1 MLSLEVFS
9 CILRRETV
17 CDPLEVADTKF
28 NRSESFGGLVECERN
43 FRESE
48 GYFEAHVTAV
58 LVTLL
63 DNSELRILAEA
74 ASRYVLAMALRVP
87 DAESIKSIS
96 EVSWRK
102 AIARSFPIVDALL
115 KSHVFLRCRR
125 ESPEMV
131 EFVNSAVDIWG
142 VAEHRFRI
150 RPVNPRDRWFEH
162 RGQWGHRAQ
171 NPGGERKLQTRSST
185 STVHWNGS
193 RHFTHR
199 SCRFVFG
206 VEQCRLQTRR
216 NDLKD

>member
-131 EFVNSAVDIWG
+131 EFVNSAVDMYLGRCRTSIPNTPR
-142 VAEHRFRI
+142 ESSRSI
-150 RPVNPRDRWFEH
+150 SPRPVGPPCAEPR
-162 RGQWGHRAQ
+162 WGKEASDSVV
-171 NPGGERKLQTRSST
+171 NVNCTLER
-185 STVHWNGS
+185 
-193 RHFTHR
+193 FTTFH
-199 SCRFVFG
+199 SQ
-206 VEQCRLQTRR
+206 EL
-216 NDLKD
+216 